1 MALKPLGDRI
11 VVRFEE
17 TEEKTASGF
26 VLAGASHEATKTAE
40 VLAVGEGIR
49 TLTGE
54 LIAPSVAAGDK
65 VLAIGERQM
74 CFYEQNIILYPS
86 AYQRFCQQGFPV
98 HRQALQET
106 DDVRFPARTW
116 RRPC

>member
-26 VLAGASHEATKTAE
+26 VLAGASHEATTIAE
-40 VLAVGEGIR
+40 VLAVGEGVR

-54 LIAPSVAAGDK
+54 LSAPSVAAGEK
-65 VLAIGERQM
+65 VLVENGAGVTVKDGD
-74 CFYEQNIILYPS
+74 NSVSIIREADIL
-86 AYQRFCQQGFPV
+86 AV
-98 HRQALQET
+98 LA
-106 DDVRFPARTW
+106 
-116 RRPC
+116 

>member
-65 VLAIGERQM
+65 SLLKMVQVSMLKTEMIPFQLSVKQI
-74 CFYEQNIILYPS
+74 F
-86 AYQRFCQQGFPV
+86 
-98 HRQALQET
+98 
-106 DDVRFPARTW
+106 
-116 RRPC
+116 

>member
-11 VVRFEE
+11 IVRFEE

-65 VLAIGERQM
+65 VLVENGAGV
-74 CFYEQNIILYPS
+74 NVKDVDDSVSIIREADIL
-86 AYQRFCQQGFPV
+86 AV
-98 HRQALQET
+98 LA
-106 DDVRFPARTW
+106 
-116 RRPC
+116 

>member
-40 VLAVGEGIR
+40 VLAVGEGVR
-49 TLTGE
+49 T
-54 LIAPSVAAGDK
+54 LIAPSVAAGEK
-65 VLAIGERQM
+65 VLVENGAGVTVKDGDDSVS
-74 CFYEQNIILYPS
+74 IIREADIL
-86 AYQRFCQQGFPV
+86 AV
-98 HRQALQET
+98 LA
-106 DDVRFPARTW
+106 
-116 RRPC
+116 

>member
-40 VLAVGEGIR
+40 VLAVGEGVR

-65 VLAIGERQM
+65 VLVENGVGVTVKDGDDSVSIIREADILAVLAQVLAN
-74 CFYEQNIILYPS
+74 QNIN
-86 AYQRFCQQGFPV
+86 
-98 HRQALQET
+98 
-106 DDVRFPARTW
+106 
-116 RRPC
+116 

>member
-11 VVRFEE
+11 VAVLKKQR
-17 TEEKTASGF
+17 KTASGF

-65 VLAIGERQM
+65 VLVENGAGV
-74 CFYEQNIILYPS
+74 NVKDGDDSVSIIREADIL
-86 AYQRFCQQGFPV
+86 AV
-98 HRQALQET
+98 LA
-106 DDVRFPARTW
+106 
-116 RRPC
+116 

>member
-40 VLAVGEGIR
+40 VLVVGEGIR

-54 LIAPSVAAGDK
+54 LIAPSVATGDK
-65 VLAIGERQM
+65 VLRSEEQQAIKFLLKMVQVSMLKTEMIPFQLSVKQI
-74 CFYEQNIILYPS
+74 F
-86 AYQRFCQQGFPV
+86 
-98 HRQALQET
+98 
-106 DDVRFPARTW
+106 
-116 RRPC
+116 

>member
-54 LIAPSVAAGDK
+54 LIAPVLQQAIKFLLKMVQVSMLKTEMIPFQLSVK
-65 VLAIGERQM
+65 QI
-74 CFYEQNIILYPS
+74 F
-86 AYQRFCQQGFPV
+86 
-98 HRQALQET
+98 
-106 DDVRFPARTW
+106 
-116 RRPC
+116 